1 MNVNK
6 GYLTDDNLNLL
17 FEALSS
23 DKPSIIIKENED
35 YFFKLV
41 PELKKCKGFNQNNP
55 WHVYDVYEHIL
66 HVINGVPNNL
76 VSRLTA
82 FFHDLGKPSSYTE
95 DEKGIGHF
103 YGHWEKSQKIFLEF
117 ANKYNFDKDLTKLV
131 SNLVFYHDINL
142 DMASEVEITDMLN
155 ILGVD
160 GIKLLYNQKRSDLLA
175 QSSIH
180 HDLLSTYDKQE
191 KALIKMLTNKDS
203 YRK

>member
-1 MNVNK
+1 MNINN
-6 GYLTDDNLNLL
+6 GYSNDNNLNLL

-23 DKPSIIIKENED
+23 DKPSIVIKENES
-35 YFFKLV
+35 YFFNLV
-41 PELKKCKGFNQNNP
+41 PELEKCKGFNQNNP

-66 HVINGVPNNL
+66 HVIDGVPNNL

-82 FFHDLGKPSSYTE
+82 FFHDLGKPASYTE
-95 DEKGIGHF
+95 DENGIGHF
-103 YGHWEKSQKIFLEF
+103 YGHWEKSQEIFLRF
-117 ANKYNFDKDLTKLV
+117 ANKYNFDKDLTELV

-142 DMASEVEITDMLN
+142 AMASENEITEMMK

-180 HDLLSTYDKQE
+180 HDLLSTYDEQE
-191 KALIKMLTNKDS
+191 KTLIKKIG
-203 YRK
+203 